1 MHFCQWASGGKK
13 GYVHKHLKKRRR
25 FVSLFL
31 STAKR
36 IRSGEDRKTKMVRKH
51 SQPDIKT
58 DMGSMSDRLINKTKE
73 AKECKTG
80 KTKMTNEIERD

>member
-13 GYVHKHLKKRRR
+13 GYVHKHLRKRRR
-25 FVSLFL
+25 LASLSRS
-31 STAKR
+31 STNR
-36 IRSGEDRKTKMVRKH
+36 IRPGEDRKTKMVRKH

-58 DMGSMSDRLINKTKE
+58 DMDSMSDRLINKTKE

-80 KTKMTNEIERD
+80 KTKMTNEIEGD